1 MAEFQIFET
10 DNDVNSADK
19 YSSNSKKYDDK
30 NNIIDD
36 YFNDDTTNNYVL
48 SAVNEYLESAVNGKM
63 NIDNFGNLEGFILNT
78 DTNNQSNSGFHPFPD
93 LQSMVLFELID
104 SDNDMLSQRMVKKI
118 LAAMNLIIKI
128 YAETPTGKVFKLS
141 CLDNLMNYQTRK
153 GNKTSVLP
161 SLHQEIQVPN
171 NTEHIYLNLPSTH
184 FEFLMSNAKK
194 CDLIASL
201 PDHTPGQ
208 AISLQQGEKWRNHP
222 LFQQPMFTVNSV
234 NIWAGDILYLKANNP
249 MLRFLVE
256 SFHTANS
263 HIYARGYMIRI
274 ISDKCHGVEIAATDI
289 NIELIDHVNNNRLEE
304 ACYLSISLQYTATLC
319 PVHYTLLFTQHP
331 MKQQIPNAPA
341 NTFYKVMIVPLIL
354 FTDDTSGNLLKQYN
368 PYESWL
374 MKCAGLAFRDRLS
387 IENIQFIA
395 TVPKKN
401 GAKGVSILPVMVC
414 DLKALEKGVVM
425 FCEKENQYVLVIAP
439 VLWIEAD
446 TPCHSELCRL
456 SGSTSLYPYRKC
468 YVCIHRLKDSL
479 PAKEYCTEPH
489 KRRTQE
495 HYVLA
500 NFMLDRT
507 TIIPNAPTDRCNLPA
522 KDLSFKDRSTGSLL
536 ELDAFNPSRDMPV
549 EILPTILLGIEK
561 YMVIHLMN
569 NDYKCSTRLSRKF
582 TRNINRSGSYV
593 GRDFKVLLQILSVIL
608 VTDFSNEPILDRIKP
623 CFVELGC
630 LCSLVFVRE
639 VTSGFDDYLVGVDLS
654 VRRLLGQLH
663 DYNTFKRAEVK
674 EKNKTAKIKKKDFTD
689 NNDTSD
695 IDEERIK
702 NNSFVVTFLELVA
715 RTEDDKKNNYAKAV
729 LTDHRTD
736 LSHLKLVCKLDM
748 HLYRNSFYIIN
759 LSLKLLKIFKRNT
772 LNNYEG

>member
-1 MAEFQIFET
+1 MAYKITYTSQEIFFAVGPHNPYT
-10 DNDVNSADK
+10 VAHQPTNTTGNSSSIAACINDCRLHGCFITDK

-674 EKNKTAKIKKKDFTD
+674 EKNKTAKIKKKYTAFCTKPKIHNLTHMKD
-689 NNDTSD
+689 D
-695 IDEERIK
+695 IQ
-702 NNSFVVTFLELVA
+702 
-715 RTEDDKKNNYAKAV
+715 
-729 LTDHRTD
+729 
-736 LSHLKLVCKLDM
+736 
-748 HLYRNSFYIIN
+748 
-759 LSLKLLKIFKRNT
+759 
-772 LNNYEG
+772 